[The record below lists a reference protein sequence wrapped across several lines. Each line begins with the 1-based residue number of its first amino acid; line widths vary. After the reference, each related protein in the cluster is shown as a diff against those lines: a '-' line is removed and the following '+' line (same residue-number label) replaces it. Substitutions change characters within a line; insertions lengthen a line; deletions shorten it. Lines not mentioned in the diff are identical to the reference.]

1 MRTEDFIHND
11 TEHIALR
18 KYQNNLII
26 VGTGVIALAVWDAI
40 KTVMLPAAVIAGG
53 LFYGNTTL
61 AAYIYGAGLIYSAVL
76 RIISAFRRTDI
87 VYIQ

>member
-1 MRTEDFIHND
+1 MMKLSIRMNTSARLRLAYG
-11 TEHIALR
+11 IAEVLM
-18 KYQNNLII
+18 
-26 VGTGVIALAVWDAI
+26 A
-40 KTVMLPAAVIAGG
+40 AAVIAGG

-87 VYIQ
+87 V